1 VSGGRFVPV
10 PQRITDENSYQADI
24 AAVLGVSPERAA
36 AVAVEYPLSM
46 YPAPIVAFSTLVSDA
61 SFACPALQVDRWTS
75 ERVPT
80 FAYQFNDDRAPS
92 RFADP
97 TKLPPI
103 ATHSSEYQYLFDLP
117 NTPFPGTLTPD
128 QQALATSMR
137 ATWASFAADGDPST
151 GPLAWPPFNQGQA
164 VMSLVPP
171 QPRIWSGF
179 SDAHHCSFWADG

>member
-10 PQRITDENSYQADI
+10 PEPVTDENSYEADI

-36 AVAVEYPLSM
+36 VVAAEYPLSA

-61 SFACPALQVDRWTS
+61 NFACPALQVDRWTS

-80 FAYQFNDDRAPS
+80 FAYQFNDDNAPS

-117 NTPFPGTLTPD
+117 NTPFPGTPTTD
-128 QQALATSMR
+128 QEALAAAMR
-137 ATWASFAADGDPST
+137 TAWTSFAADGNPST
-151 GPLAWPPFNQGQA
+151 RALVWPPFNQGQA

-171 QPRIWSGF
+171 QPQVWTGF
-179 SDAHHCSFWADG
+179 ADAHHCSFWAAG